1 MFRFTIRDVLWLM
14 VVVGMGVGWR
24 LDARKW
30 RRELGQ
36 ERDEKTRIIL
46 DYEKEM
52 SFGPGLRG
60 VDQEKPANRLRD
72 TNAPPAQ

>member
-1 MFRFTIRDVLWLM
+1 MFRFTIRDLLWLM
-14 VVVGMGVGWR
+14 VVVAMGIGWR

-30 RRELGQ
+30 RRELSQ

-46 DYEKEM
+46 EYEKEM

-60 VDQEKPANRLRD
+60 EQPMKSESK
-72 TNAPPAQ
+72 